1 MRCGDAFHPGVMLA
15 TNSGGPGADQ
25 SAWLPGMLM
34 FLRGFATP
42 TTAYDALLAPLR
54 ATGIDVVT
62 PRWYG
67 FDGYI
72 GRYTAADEARDT
84 WALIRQLDRPTMV
97 AGHSRGGQVAWR
109 VAQLAADHE
118 RSSGGATNGAKAGDE
133 AQAPP
138 PLLSAIVLIDPVDG
152 SGPRAHTAMATSSPA
167 RFDYPTLIIG
177 AGIGGRCA
185 PAEGNHEV
193 FAATT
198 PQAEHLVIKDLGHAD
213 LLNGR
218 ARGLGRRLCGGGPDP
233 DAARER
239 ISDLLTSF
247 YLAHAQPG
255 GG

>member
-1 MRCGDAFHPGVMLA
+1 MRWCDALDAGGMVA
-15 TNSGGPGADQ
+15 AGSGGPGADQ
-25 SAWLPGMLM
+25 SAWLPGMLL

-54 ATGIDVVT
+54 AAGIHVVT

-72 GRYTAADEARDT
+72 GRYTAADEARDA
-84 WALIRQLDRPTMV
+84 WALIRQLDQPIMV

-109 VAQLAADHE
+109 VAQLAADDE
-118 RSSGGATNGAKAGDE
+118 WSRGSATSGARAGDE

-138 PLLSAIVLIDPVDG
+138 PLLSAIALIDPVDG
-152 SGPRAHTAMATSSPA
+152 SGPRAHTDMATSSLA

-185 PAEGNHEV
+185 PAGGNHNA
-193 FAATT
+193 FAAAA
-198 PQAEHLVIKDLGHAD
+198 PQAEHLVMEDLGHAD

-233 DAARER
+233 DTARER